1 MTVCGR
7 ECVRV
12 YEAEGVSECVNV
24 CTCVCW

>member
-1 MTVCGR
+1 VCGR